1 MSERGE
7 RRRVKSWQGL
17 EFAIE
22 IQNGWARIGFFL
34 HPQLANFFMRYGLP
48 EKERVEMEIL
58 HEFGHVQ
65 VFPFVLAYYV
75 PFLIS
80 GTPGRFELLIA
91 TAGMLLFWEV
101 LAEAYVF
108 FRYPAYTE
116 VYRKS
121 LHLITIAFWVGVFSA
136 VLAPLMRLL
145 SPA

>member
-1 MSERGE
+1 MSKRGE
-7 RRRVKSWQGL
+7 RRRVRSWQGL
-17 EFAIE
+17 EFTIE
-22 IQNGWARIGFFL
+22 IRNGWAKIGFFL
-34 HPQLANFFMRYGLP
+34 HPQLANFFMRYDLP
-48 EKERVEMEIL
+48 EKDRVEMEIL

-80 GTPGRFELLIA
+80 GIPRRFEFLIV
-91 TAGMLLFWEV
+91 TAGMLLLWEV

-108 FRYPAYTE
+108 FKYPSYTE

-121 LHLITIAFWVGVFSA
+121 IHPITLAFWVGVFSA
-136 VLAPLMRLL
+136 VLAPLLWLL